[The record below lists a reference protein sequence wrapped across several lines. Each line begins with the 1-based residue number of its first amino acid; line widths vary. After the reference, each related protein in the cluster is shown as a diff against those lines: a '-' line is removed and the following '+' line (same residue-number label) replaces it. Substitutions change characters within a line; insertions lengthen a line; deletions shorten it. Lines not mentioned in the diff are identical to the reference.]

1 MRIAHQGL
9 F

>member
-1 MRIAHQGL
+1 MHQGL